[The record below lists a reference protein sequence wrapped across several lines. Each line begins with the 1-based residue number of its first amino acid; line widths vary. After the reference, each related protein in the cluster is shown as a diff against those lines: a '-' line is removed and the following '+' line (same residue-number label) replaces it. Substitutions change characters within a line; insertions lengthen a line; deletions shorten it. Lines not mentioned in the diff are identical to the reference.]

1 MSGCLGV
8 PSVVLLNLTVLTE
21 LGAEVAVILGG
32 SENTKPDDFQNAK
45 TSILNMMKS
54 MWQKCSKVCEPPQ
67 SLIIWQAGWIRALM
81 KNGKSPGSH
90 NYCFLNFT
98 VMLVIILHSLV
109 QELNVSEPRRRHSWR
124 GKWKSWEWVFVP
136 EAHKSLGAP
145 WNSTHK
151 NNDWGL

>member
-54 MWQKCSKVCEPPQ
+54 MWQKCSKVC
-67 SLIIWQAGWIRALM
+67 
-81 KNGKSPGSH
+81 
-90 NYCFLNFT
+90 
-98 VMLVIILHSLV
+98 
-109 QELNVSEPRRRHSWR
+109 
-124 GKWKSWEWVFVP
+124 
-136 EAHKSLGAP
+136 
-145 WNSTHK
+145 
-151 NNDWGL
+151 